1 MERSKAEAI
10 TDRYRNRFRD
20 RYNLPISVQQ
30 RETQKDYGDPGIPL
44 WTSLV
49 SVSLLEDDDVLQS
62 LVHIIVCLGDGV
74 GKFHRPTINA
84 VEGEWVGYRRSSL
97 EDSEGSMNTER
108 SKFESLMGDVTN
120 HGLTMLFIHGG
131 AF

>member
-10 TDRYRNRFRD
+10 TDKYRNIFRD

-44 WTSLV
+44 WTSRV
-49 SVSLLEDDDVLQS
+49 SVSLPEADDVLQS
-62 LVHIIVCLGDGV
+62 LAHVIVCLGDGI
-74 GKFHRPTINA
+74 GTFHKPTINA

-97 EDSEGSMNTER
+97 DSERSMNTER
-108 SKFESLMGDVTN
+108 SKFESLMGDVTD
-120 HGLTMLFIHGG
+120 HGLTLLFVHGG